1 VKESTMPSKPVDKL
15 LKEKRISDVIN
26 PRLIQA
32 PPDISVTRALD
43 FMRENQ
49 SAYIVVAENKKVV
62 GMFTE
67 TDVIQKV
74 LEGEGDAGWKKP
86 IRDFM
91 TKNPVVLRPDDT
103 VGRAIDLMA
112 EHSFYHIPLVNERQ
126 ELTGVLSVRTLV
138 RFLAEFYPA
147 EVYNLPPDPHQ
158 VMKTAEGG

>member
-1 VKESTMPSKPVDKL
+1 MPPKPVDTL
-15 LKEKRISDVIN
+15 LKEKKIGDIIN

-32 PPDISVTRALD
+32 PPDISVKRAVE
-43 FMRENQ
+43 FMRENL

-67 TDVIQKV
+67 SDVIWKI
-74 LEGEGDAGWKKP
+74 LEKDVDWKKP

-91 TKNPVVLRPDDT
+91 TKNPVVLTPNDS
-103 VGRAIDLMA
+103 VGQAIDLMA
-112 EHSFYHIPLVNERQ
+112 EHRFYHIPLVNDKK

-147 EVYNLPPDPHQ
+147 EVYNLPPNPHQ
-158 VMKTAEGG
+158 IMQTPEGG